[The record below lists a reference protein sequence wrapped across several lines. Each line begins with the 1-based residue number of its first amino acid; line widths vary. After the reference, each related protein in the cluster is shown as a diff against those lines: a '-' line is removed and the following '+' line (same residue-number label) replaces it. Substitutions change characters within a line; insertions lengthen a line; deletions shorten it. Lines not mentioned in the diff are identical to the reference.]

1 MRQVSSARGCEGCV
15 YSVIDRYR
23 VFESTVFSVRNQIG
37 GNMMDK
43 KECVDRMREQM
54 EKALGYLR
62 SQLTT
67 IRAGKA
73 NPAMLAGV
81 LVDYYGTPTPI
92 DQVANISSQDARSIT
107 IQPWEKSLIPAIEK
121 AIQNANLGFNPQNN
135 GETVRVPVP
144 PLTEERRKELV
155 KQARQEGEAA
165 KVTIRN
171 ARRDANDVIKKL
183 QKDGLAEDEAK
194 NSEAEIQKIT
204 EQYNGKVESE
214 TAAKEKEIMTV

>member
-1 MRQVSSARGCEGCV
+1 
-15 YSVIDRYR
+15 
-23 VFESTVFSVRNQIG
+23 
-37 GNMMDK
+37 
-43 KECVDRMREQM
+43 
-54 EKALGYLR
+54 
-62 SQLTT
+62 
-67 IRAGKA
+67 
-73 NPAMLAGV
+73 MLAGV